1 MSRHTAGL
9 KRPKQD
15 NIQLRRE
22 MELRLQLSDRAMA
35 IIAEFI
41 GDDDPNGVGNIIQW
55 REDWGPPPRTLRCAL
70 LGCDV
75 PLDLNAFP
83 QTWEDCKAEWNLN
96 DLGQTKEDA
105 L

>member
-22 MELRLQLSDRAMA
+22 MELRLQLSDQAMA

-41 GDDDPNGVGNIIQW
+41 GDDDPAGVGDIIQW
-55 REDWGPPPRTLRCAL
+55 QEDWGPPPRTLRCAL
-70 LGCDV
+70 GCD
-75 PLDLNAFP
+75 LDLNAFP

-96 DLGQTKEDA
+96 DLGQRNRDA